1 MPKKPDSRK
10 QIAALMPKRQRG
22 KTTWRLGHSIRTALR
37 IHHKWPLLKPV
48 DWQPLARAEWGLN
61 ENIAAKD
68 PRYNMIHSF
77 CKNGRL
83 KQERAEARAARA
95 QASTLLVEE
104 EPLIDTDAVMGE
116 AVFLGIDDDAG

>member
-1 MPKKPDSRK
+1 
-10 QIAALMPKRQRG
+10 
-22 KTTWRLGHSIRTALR
+22 
-37 IHHKWPLLKPV
+37 
-48 DWQPLARAEWGLN
+48 
-61 ENIAAKD
+61 
-68 PRYNMIHSF
+68 MIHSF